1 MRFNDA
7 ECTAT
12 RSGTTMCVNKMLLR
26 ALATDL
32 LFMAC
37 TFACSKRYAKCFA
50 LDEGDTRKEWKGDCL
65 GNVPASLKRR
75 RDGFSYRPSATLCD
89 ICKDRKPAWSVKN
102 IDCSS
107 GKDERRLAATMILY
121 TSHVILAM
129 QRTWRIACWKDAK
142 PV

>member
-50 LDEGDTRKEWKGDCL
+50 ADEDDARKEWKEDCAE
-65 GNVPASLKRR
+65 NVPANLKRR
-75 RDGFSYRPSATLCD
+75 RD
-89 ICKDRKPAWSVKN
+89 
-102 IDCSS
+102 
-107 GKDERRLAATMILY
+107 
-121 TSHVILAM
+121 
-129 QRTWRIACWKDAK
+129 
-142 PV
+142 